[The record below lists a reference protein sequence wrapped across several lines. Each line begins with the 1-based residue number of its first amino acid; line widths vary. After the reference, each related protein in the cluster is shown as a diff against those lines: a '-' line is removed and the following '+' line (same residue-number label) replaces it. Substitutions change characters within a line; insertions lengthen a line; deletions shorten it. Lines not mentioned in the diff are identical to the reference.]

1 MADGGV
7 VVHCDSLERLAQLEC
22 SRRKPLLDLE
32 DKEEGQLT
40 IHLKGHQ
47 YKAVRNQ
54 RGQVRVCRID
64 LEQEFSKRF
73 PQVLADFFTHR
84 VGDFLCGR
92 GIGSRADK
100 IASVIDNWVR
110 FPDGQENLPSAPWVM
125 RPTVT
130 FVSGVDKIVTSRES
144 DYVDK
149 HPSNHCPKFIEQ
161 VKLSKSVKKMDARD
175 DAWRLAAARCLF
187 PDASPDRL
195 LHQVPDFDMAACE
208 KAIKGMFK
216 TSGPDRALDD
226 QAIVVL
232 IADMTQ
238 SVQPRKRN
246 EDDPAVPAAVVHA
259 RLLLLAR
266 SLSADGRTPTEARAL
281 LQALG
286 TPGALHDLAD
296 DSKTARQ
303 CWQAARLLAATDFG
317 FQLLCELVQ
326 PPPDLSAEATEQW
339 RTGLRLYLEASNHLI
354 AEGKTQGKARLREQ
368 IEGERQALQ
377 QRASELENRLKR
389 LKDAEAAHGQDRDNA
404 CVKVE
409 RDAAW
414 TTAMQ
419 EVQALKTE
427 HAALRARAATLDR
440 QMVDRLES
448 WLACP
453 QVAAAQARTVIAAP
467 EPTQTNLL
475 PHRTLQAAVKLMQQ
489 REFLDSERLHAQ
501 YDNAGQA
508 DANAILTPED
518 TFSLSVWRN
527 GFRDDGPGTP
537 LAEYAHRL
545 NSMLVDM
552 LPHDVVDEHGKI
564 TNTVWKGSSP
574 FRVALESDLAPA
586 VTRRTI
592 SQQAADFHQA
602 TGSLGRLLVVK
613 LKVAQGLP
621 LEPHERVVWDALM
634 LRDALRVTELGTAT
648 RATVENAA
656 VELDRIV
663 EEATAA
669 GNVLERPLTDVYSVE
684 QHESA
689 ARKAVANLR
698 ENQEALQALRN
709 SLDATDPQLAPSVQV
724 CAGTDVRVERV
735 SDTDIRDAV
744 RAELLRCWLASTEG
758 STRWKPWSVTR
769 NVRNAVVG
777 RLRDCVDVKQHAKII
792 EKELNAISQVD
803 HQILQQWADEAGI
816 LVREADGMG
825 AREINSRARRH
836 LYVCRALTLGQDKAD
851 AARLEKVDGNVDGL
865 RPNTRDEYCELMMH
879 LMDLN
884 LGCGV
889 MGEISRNV
897 GMQFS
902 LSTDTGNALPL
913 SASFSGTATDTT
925 VIRGGITSSSI
936 GSVALQASE
945 EKRSQQSAE
954 LGIGA
959 KAYGPLSQ
967 SVDTGYSTMESFEAG
982 HGLRIA
988 PTPGTRD
995 WVDTGRSFLKLM
1007 LGRNVLALAERDLAN
1022 ESKADSASF
1031 GALTELC
1038 WNGFQPILDGRLAFN
1053 LFSSIR
1059 STETVSVGTTTGGAS
1074 VPTLGGFGKI
1084 SASARV
1090 TVEQDVV
1097 TRQSRVDITGS
1108 RRVAV
1113 HSIGS
1118 GSRLTVGL
1126 RFLLNLL
1133 PHSIAGHIEGS
1144 VFGGHVA
1151 SVSATFRE
1159 RGTQHAVRRE
1169 TLHGTTQGNLAW
1181 DIVFHS
1187 ADDLVRHM
1195 NQPEV
1200 RAHWDEYKALREDDP
1215 IADLDT
1221 ALKTVTAHRSHSSQT
1236 YMVRRQ
1242 LKADKLAELNALT
1255 ALAEGLRGTASCP
1268 YQLVDELAVKERC
1281 LALLTDETS
1290 YEFVGFGLYAN
1301 DRKEEHSGAFGEII
1315 KSSGEATA
1323 VGTEQEWKSARIT
1336 PELRRKRAALA
1347 DSPDEPPQKV
1357 DAEGGRTA
1365 SVAMPAVTAIP
1376 SLV

>member
-7 VVHCDSLERLAQLEC
+7 VVHCDSLEQLAQLAC

-32 DKEEGQLT
+32 DKQEGQLT

-54 RGQVRVCRID
+54 RGQVQVCRID
-64 LEQEFSKRF
+64 LEKDFSKRF
-73 PQVLADFFTHR
+73 PKVLADFFTHR
-84 VGDFLCGR
+84 VADFLCGR
-92 GIGSRADK
+92 GVGSRADK

-130 FVSGVDKIVTSRES
+130 FVSGVNKVITSRES
-144 DYVDK
+144 DYVEK

-187 PDASPDRL
+187 PDASPDRP
-195 LHQVPDFDMAACE
+195 LHEVPDFDMAACE

-216 TSGPDRALDD
+216 PSAPHRAGDD
-226 QAIVVL
+226 DAIAAL

-238 SVQPRKRN
+238 SVQPPQRN
-246 EDDPAVPAAVVHA
+246 EDDPAVPAAVVQA

-266 SLSADGRTPTEARAL
+266 SLSADGRTPAEARAL
-281 LQALG
+281 LQTLR

-303 CWQAARLLAATDFG
+303 CWQAARLLAGTDFG
-317 FQLLCELVQ
+317 FQMLCELVQ
-326 PPPDLSAEATEQW
+326 PPSDLSAEATEQW
-339 RTGLRLYLEASNHLI
+339 RTGLRLYLEASNYLI
-354 AEGKTQGKARLREQ
+354 AEGKAQGKARLREQ
-368 IEGERQALQ
+368 IEGDRQALQ
-377 QRASELENRLKR
+377 RRARDLENQLKR
-389 LKDAEAAHGQDRDNA
+389 LKAAETAHGAGRDNA
-404 CVKVE
+404 PGKAE
-409 RDAAW
+409 REPAW

-419 EVQALKTE
+419 EAQALKRE

-440 QMVDRLES
+440 QMVGRLES

-453 QVAAAQARTVIAAP
+453 QVAAAQAKTAIAAP

-501 YDNAGQA
+501 YDNASQ
-508 DANAILTPED
+508 ANANSTLTPED
-518 TFSLSVWRN
+518 TFALSVWRN
-527 GFRDDGPGTP
+527 GFRDDGPETP

-564 TNTVWKGSSP
+564 TNTVWIGNSP
-574 FRVALESDLAPA
+574 FRVALESDLASA

-592 SQQAADFHQA
+592 SQQAADFHTA
-602 TGSLGRLLVVK
+602 TGSLGRLLVLK

-621 LEPHERVVWDALM
+621 LETHEKVIWDALM
-634 LRDALRVTELGTAT
+634 LRDALTGADANATNQVASAEAALELDHIIEETIAIGNSLKPWDTPTPLSGPEYQDYRQA
-648 RATVENAA
+648 RAA
-656 VELDRIV
+656 V
-663 EEATAA
+663 
-669 GNVLERPLTDVYSVE
+669 
-684 QHESA
+684 
-689 ARKAVANLR
+689 
-698 ENQEALQALRN
+698 LRN
-709 SLDATDPQLAPSVQV
+709 RDRLEVLRASLASAIPEIGPSIE
-724 CAGTDVRVERV
+724 ARRN
-735 SDTDIRDAV
+735 DTIRKEPALHGVRDAV
-744 RAELLRCWLASTEG
+744 RAALLRCWLESTEG
-758 STRWKPWSVTR
+758 STRWKPWPITP
-769 NVRNAVVG
+769 NVCNSAIG
-777 RLRDCVDVKQHAKII
+777 YLRDVMDVEQHSEAIG
-792 EKELNAISQVD
+792 KELSRFPQID
-803 HQILQQWADEAGI
+803 HQILQQWAHEAGI
-816 LVREADGMG
+816 LEPTNEPLGI
-825 AREINSRARRH
+825 REINSRARRH
-836 LYVCRALTLGQDKAD
+836 MFVCVALERGRDKVD
-851 AARLEKVDGNVDGL
+851 AERLEKAKGDLDSL
-865 RPNTRDEYCELMMH
+865 QPRTRRDYCELLMH

-902 LSTDTGNALPL
+902 LSTDTGDVLPL
-913 SASFSGTATDTT
+913 NTSFSGTATDTT
-925 VIRGGITSSSI
+925 VVRGGITSSSI

-954 LGIGA
+954 FAIGA

-967 SVDTGYSTMESFEAG
+967 SVDTGYSTMDSFEAG

-995 WVDTGRSFLKLM
+995 WVETGRSFLKLM
-1007 LGRNVLALAERDLAN
+1007 LGRNVLALAEQDLAN
-1022 ESKADSASF
+1022 ESKPDNARF

-1038 WNGFQPILDGRLAFN
+1038 WNGFQPILDGKLAFN

-1059 STETVSVGTTTGGAS
+1059 STETVTVGTTTGGAS
-1074 VPTLGGFGKI
+1074 IPTLGGFGKI
-1084 SASARV
+1084 SASARA

-1187 ADDLVRHM
+1187 ADDLIRHM

-1200 RAHWDEYKALREDDP
+1200 RAHWDEYKALRGGDS

-1221 ALKTVTAHRSHSSQT
+1221 ALKTVTAHRSHSNQT
-1236 YMVRRQ
+1236 YLVRRQ
-1242 LKADKLAELNALT
+1242 LKADRLAELNALI
-1255 ALAEGLRGTASCP
+1255 ALMEGLRGTASRP
-1268 YQLVDELAVKERC
+1268 NQLVDELAFKERC
-1281 LALLTDETS
+1281 LALLTDVTS
-1290 YEFVGFGLYAN
+1290 YEFVGFGLYSN
-1301 DRKEEHSGAFGEII
+1301 DRKEEHNGTFGEII
-1315 KSSGEATA
+1315 KSSGEAVA

-1336 PELRRKRAALA
+1336 PALRRQHAAHVGSL
-1347 DSPDEPPQKV
+1347 SRPPQSG
-1357 DAEGGRTA
+1357 DAEGGGATGN
-1365 SVAMPAVTAIP
+1365 AMERATAIP